1 MECQW
6 QGLGGALVPGLAM
19 LKPSEVCDLFLP
31 KGITGI

>member
-6 QGLGGALVPGLAM
+6 EGLGGALVPGLAM
-19 LKPSEVCDLFLP
+19 LKSSEVCDPFLQ